1 MKSHDRFY
9 LFMFCAFAG
18 AAIGCLIALAIIV

>member
-1 MKSHDRFY
+1 MKSHDKFY
-9 LFMFCAFAG
+9 LFMLCAFAG